1 MTLPKKTEKEIQ
13 KELLE
18 FIRLMDGLAPIGLS
32 YLTHAT
38 DEDRELAL
46 FYLKPMEKKKWITSI
61 PGHMENQ
68 YQITKKGIGILDTM
82 MVESAKRK
90 LVGGHVDEIITKDNV
105 LEMIS
110 TLDTV
115 IDVFSNSRTRKNAL
129 NNAIDLYNSSWEIA
143 KKSFPKRKD
152 IDLLKLDRVTFAKL
166 LILGTEE
173 LTHKREQLVAKS
185 RRLKKIFEEL
195 SPKIHHKQSNEN
207 IFKSNFNLNSKITQ
221 SNLVEGKITEIRAQ
235 RDPHYDLLYVNG
247 LSDLQRGKLSIDV
260 FGEDGKKVYGNSF
273 ATKLDGSWGP
283 VNEGM
288 LHKIPTQ
295 KLTVVL
301 KTHDRT
307 QNLDTQT
314 FEWKGFPDTQPL
326 RISLPDMKKAEPEI
340 SIADLISKIEK
351 SLRKAVFGRPE
362 REFDIHKAI
371 EQLLAGTNYED
382 TYTRDIEG
390 IKFSS
395 RSYKPDFIFEE
406 LKLSL
411 EVKFC
416 DDKKDVQK
424 IIEEMNADIQPYKKR
439 FPSIIFVVYDLG
451 FIQNEDEFVSDF
463 HKIPDVRV
471 IIIKQ

>member
-1 MTLPKKTEKEIQ
+1 
-13 KELLE
+13 
-18 FIRLMDGLAPIGLS
+18 
-32 YLTHAT
+32 
-38 DEDRELAL
+38 
-46 FYLKPMEKKKWITSI
+46 
-61 PGHMENQ
+61 
-68 YQITKKGIGILDTM
+68 
-82 MVESAKRK
+82 MVK
-90 LVGGHVDEIITKDNV
+90 
-105 LEMIS
+105 
-110 TLDTV
+110 
-115 IDVFSNSRTRKNAL
+115 
-129 NNAIDLYNSSWEIA
+129 
-143 KKSFPKRKD
+143 
-152 IDLLKLDRVTFAKL
+152 
-166 LILGTEE
+166 
-173 LTHKREQLVAKS
+173 
-185 RRLKKIFEEL
+185 
-195 SPKIHHKQSNEN
+195 
-207 IFKSNFNLNSKITQ
+207 
-221 SNLVEGKITEIRAQ
+221 GKITGIRAH
-235 RDPHYDLLYVNG
+235 RDPHYDLLYVSG

-283 VNEGM
+283 VNGGM

-301 KTHDRT
+301 KTRDQKET
-307 QNLDTQT
+307 LDKEIFTWEGFEKTKPLSIPQNAL
-314 FEWKGFPDTQPL
+314 
-326 RISLPDMKKAEPEI
+326 KAEPEI
-340 SIADLISKIEK
+340 SIADLINKIEK

-416 DDKKDVQK
+416 DDKKDIQK